1 MTKTTPEEISEG
13 IQDALRKRDSDYVVG
28 VGSALIVI
36 QVILGIMC
44 FIVGWGS
51 SAPLGFSLLAL
62 TVLGTWV
69 GVKMGR
75 R

>member
-1 MTKTTPEEISEG
+1 MTKPTPEEISEG
-13 IQDALRKRDSDYVVG
+13 IQDALGKRDSDYVLG
-28 VGSALIVI
+28 VGGALIVI

-44 FIVGWGS
+44 FIVGWS
-51 SAPLGFSLLAL
+51 FTAPLGFSLLAL

-69 GVKMGR
+69 GGKMGR